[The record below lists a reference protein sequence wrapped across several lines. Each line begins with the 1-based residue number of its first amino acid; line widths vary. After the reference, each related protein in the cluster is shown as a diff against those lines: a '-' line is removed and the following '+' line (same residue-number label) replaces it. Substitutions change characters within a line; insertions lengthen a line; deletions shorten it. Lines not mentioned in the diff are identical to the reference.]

1 MYSQC
6 QAKMTFCGGY
16 IGGGGETMLLNH
28 QLSPDNKFSICPIGD
43 EGPSPMAMEQAVM
56 NYGGAHPE
64 RWNDDMLLVV
74 GDAFQATW
82 SCR

>member
-1 MYSQC
+1 
-6 QAKMTFCGGY
+6 MTFCGGY

-56 NYGGAHPE
+56 NYGGRAPGEME
-64 RWNDDMLLVV
+64 RRHAARRPVRGSLDEGWHL
-74 GDAFQATW
+74 
-82 SCR
+82 